1 MKLFIAFVVLIS
13 FHNNSFSQLLINEF
27 SSKEILNL
35 KEGQTSDW
43 IEIISHE
50 DSINISN
57 FYLSDNLQNLKSLY
71 QVYFLIVVK
80 VFLISLDND
89 SPEVLSLIDNIEF
102 FNCNFG
108 LKRVNQFIY
117 LIP

>member
-1 MKLFIAFVVLIS
+1 MRFFIAFVVLIL

-27 SSKEILNL
+27 SSKGNFEF

-57 FYLSDNLQNLKSLY
+57 FYLS
-71 QVYFLIVVK
+71 
-80 VFLISLDND
+80 
-89 SPEVLSLIDNIEF
+89 
-102 FNCNFG
+102 
-108 LKRVNQFIY
+108 
-117 LIP
+117 